1 MMNRLVA
8 LYDRGVE
15 IAASRIP
22 ESAALFLLRLALA
35 GVFWRSGQTKVVEG
49 SFLSIDPSQYD
60 LFASEFS
67 GLPLDPVFAVPLTT
81 YAEHF
86 FPILL
91 LLGLAT
97 RFSAGALLVMT
108 LVIQIF
114 VFPDAWWRVHS
125 LWVAMAAILIVRG
138 GGLFS
143 LDALLA
149 GLRGRSPSSSLRL
162 SAADR

>member
-1 MMNRLVA
+1 MNRIVA
-8 LYDRGVE
+8 CYDRGVA

-22 ESAALFLLRLALA
+22 ESIALFLLRLALA
-35 GVFWRSGQTKVVEG
+35 GVFWRSGQTKVIEG
-49 SFLSIDPSQYD
+49 SFLQIDPSQYD

-67 GLPLDPVFAVPLTT
+67 GLPLDSAIAVPLTT

-108 LVIQIF
+108 MVIQIF
-114 VFPDAWWRVHS
+114 VFPDAWWPVHS

-149 GLRGRSPSSSLRL
+149 RLRPQ
-162 SAADR
+162 

>member
-1 MMNRLVA
+1 MNRLVA
-8 LYDRGVE
+8 FYDRGVE

-22 ESAALFLLRLALA
+22 ESFALFLLRVALA
-35 GVFWRSGQTKVVEG
+35 GVFWRSGQTKVVAG
-49 SFLSIDPSQYD
+49 SFLQIDPATYD

-67 GLPLDPVFAVPLTT
+67 GLPLDPAIAVPLTT
-81 YAEHF
+81 YAEHL
-86 FPILL
+86 FPTLL
-91 LLGLAT
+91 LFGLAT

-108 LVIQIF
+108 MVIQIF
-114 VFPDAWWRVHS
+114 VFPDAWWPVHS

-149 GLRGRSPSSSLRL
+149 RVR
-162 SAADR
+162 AK

>member
-1 MMNRLVA
+1 MNRLVA
-8 LYDRGVE
+8 FYDRGVE

-22 ESAALFLLRLALA
+22 ESIALLLLRVALA

-67 GLPLDPVFAVPLTT
+67 GLPLDPVLAVPLTV

-91 LLGLAT
+91 FFGLAT
-97 RFSAGALLVMT
+97 RVSAGALLVMT
-108 LVIQIF
+108 LVIQFF
-114 VFPDAWWRVHS
+114 VFPDAWWPVHS
-125 LWVAMAAILIVRG
+125 LWAAMAAILIARG

-143 LDALLA
+143 LDAMLA
-149 GLRGRSPSSSLRL
+149 RVR
-162 SAADR
+162 AI

>member
-1 MMNRLVA
+1 MNRIVA
-8 LYDRGVE
+8 FYDRGVA

-22 ESAALFLLRLALA
+22 ESIALFLLRLALA
-35 GVFWRSGQTKVVEG
+35 GVFWRSGQTKLIEG
-49 SFLSIDPSQYD
+49 SFLQIEPSQYD

-67 GLPLDPVFAVPLTT
+67 GLPLDPAIAVPLTT

-91 LLGLAT
+91 LFGLAT

-108 LVIQIF
+108 MVIQIF
-114 VFPDAWWRVHS
+114 VFPDAWWPVHS

-149 GLRGRSPSSSLRL
+149 RLRPQ
-162 SAADR
+162 

>member
-22 ESAALFLLRLALA
+22 ESASLFLLRLALA
-35 GVFWRSGQTKVVEG
+35 GVFWRSGQSKVVAG
-49 SFLSIDPSQYD
+49 SFLQISPSQYD

-86 FPILL
+86 FPALL
-91 LLGLAT
+91 LFGLAT

-114 VFPDAWWRVHS
+114 VFPDAWWPVHS

-143 LDALLA
+143 FDTLVARVRA
-149 GLRGRSPSSSLRL
+149 K
-162 SAADR
+162 

>member
-1 MMNRLVA
+1 MNRILGF
-8 LYDRGVE
+8 YDRGVA

-22 ESAALFLLRLALA
+22 EAVALFLLRIAPA

-49 SFLSIDPSQYD
+49 SFFRIDPSQYD
-60 LFASEFS
+60 LFRSEFS
-67 GLPLDPVFAVPLTT
+67 GLPLDPVIAVPLTT
-81 YAEHF
+81 FAEHF

-91 LLGLAT
+91 LFGLAT

-108 LVIQIF
+108 MVIQIF
-114 VFPDAWWRVHS
+114 VFPDAWWPVHS

-143 LDALLA
+143 VDTLLA
-149 GLRGRSPSSSLRL
+149 RVR
-162 SAADR
+162 AK